1 MRAKVVVE
9 YIIENVCG
17 TGELKGSGFDSFD
30 EMVRY
35 IIREEGLFGIIA
47 DHPEESIGAGGKI
60 LSIKEG

>member
-1 MRAKVVVE
+1 MNVKVVVE
-9 YIIENVCG
+9 YIIENVCDAK
-17 TGELKGSGFDSFD
+17 ELKSSGFNNLD

-35 IIREEGLFGIIA
+35 VIREESLFGITA